1 MEVRVGG
8 SALFLPE
15 FEYFAPETLEE
26 ALGLLKRYGEKAK
39 ILAGGTDLLV
49 MMKDKLL
56 KPEVLI
62 DISKLIELQG
72 IQYVP
77 EQGLTLGAATKIDE
91 VQHSLSI
98 QKNWRALAQ
107 AAGELGSAQVRSM
120 ATLGGNS
127 CHASPAAETP
137 PALVALGAKVSLA
150 CPGGEREILLENF
163 ILGNRKTALQGGEIL
178 TRFFLPEPSP
188 RSASVY
194 LYHALRGAMEIDMLN
209 VAVYLAL
216 APDLRSCQEV
226 RIALGAVSPVPLRAE
241 KSEVILTGSKMEN
254 SVIEAA
260 GRLAS
265 AQASPISDLRATAQ
279 HRREVVEVLV
289 RRALTQAYEVAR
301 AGKEVKG

>member
-241 KSEVILTGSKMEN
+241 KAEVILTGSKMEN

>member
-1 MEVRVGG
+1 M
-8 SALFLPE
+8 FLPE

-62 DISKLIELQG
+62 DISKLKELQG

-77 EQGLTLGAATKIDE
+77 EEGLTLGAATKIDE

-241 KSEVILTGSKMEN
+241 KAEVILTGSKMEN

-265 AQASPISDLRATAQ
+265 AQASPISDLRASAQ